1 MKKSTSEKKVRFQ
14 KYRTSEDNDN
24 ENQSEESDTEQGSQR
39 ETRSSATKKAEFPY
53 RKVPQMV
60 PVVEVPPI
68 PARYMRQIPS
78 KAPVYRYKAP
88 VEDGIDPNSI
98 AERILESEVKLTSRE
113 LMAVSPKVRA
123 ATKNSIVAKRTE
135 VEDEEQS
142 DKEAFAKAPSRE
154 VTAAIIETN
163 QLEAPS
169 IVAGQVLDEDGRSV
183 DAWTISDPITQYLA
197 TLTPEQRTHQVFSI
211 EAPAVVK
218 EAAQDMTSLRVIP
231 TLINGV
237 REEEAILDS
246 GSQIVSMP
254 REVATACKLTWDPNL
269 CINMQSANGGISQ
282 TCGLAKNVPFTF
294 GEITVLLQVHVMEQA
309 PLQCIIGSTVR
320 CDHPEQSCQ

>member
-14 KYRTSEDNDN
+14 KYRTLEDNNN

-68 PARYMRQIPS
+68 PAQYMRQIPS
-78 KAPVYRYKAP
+78 KALVYRYKAP
-88 VEDGIDPNSI
+88 VEDRIDPNSI
-98 AERILESEVKLTSRE
+98 TERILESEVKLSSQE
-113 LMAVSPKVRA
+113 LMAVSPKVRV

-142 DKEAFAKAPSRE
+142 DKEAFAKTPSRE

-163 QLEAPS
+163 QSEAPT
-169 IVAGQVLDEDGRSV
+169 IVAGQVLDEDGCSV
-183 DAWTISDPITQYLA
+183 DAWTIFDPITQYLA
-197 TLTPEQRTHQVFSI
+197 MLTPEQRMHQVFSI
-211 EAPAVVK
+211 EAPVVMK
-218 EAAQDMTSLRVIP
+218 EAAQDMTSLQVIP

-237 REEEAILDS
+237 REEESILDS
-246 GSQIVSMP
+246 GSQIVFMP
-254 REVATACKLTWDPNL
+254 RKVATTCKLTWDPNL
-269 CINMQSANGGISQ
+269 CINM
-282 TCGLAKNVPFTF
+282 
-294 GEITVLLQVHVMEQA
+294 
-309 PLQCIIGSTVR
+309 
-320 CDHPEQSCQ
+320 